1 MLSYVN
7 KDMNVM
13 VESKVYRT
21 KAFMGM
27 KSWVNFLVMC
37 NNFLPTHKIK
47 INYPK
52 IIVKSYYLFQ
62 FYLDICNDT

>member
-27 KSWVNFLVMC
+27 KSWVNFLVGG
-37 NNFLPTHKIK
+37 NAITTPSLLRRSILEVASAYVHSRRT
-47 INYPK
+47 
-52 IIVKSYYLFQ
+52 
-62 FYLDICNDT
+62 